1 MKKNDEQLLS
11 SAFRYCMDYNIVL
24 SHRRCKNFLLVC
36 LGYYWY
42 SSAVK
47 GKQKTNKQK
56 NKQRNNQTTD
66 CHISD
71 MLPHRPRKE
80 KQIDELREEVHIY
93 LIKSCLRMNFSL
105 TTFHQMVTHLYN
117 SYGN

>member
-1 MKKNDEQLLS
+1 
-11 SAFRYCMDYNIVL
+11 MDYKIVL
-24 SHRRCKNFLLVC
+24 SHRRCKNFLFVC

-47 GKQKTNKQK
+47 GEKKQTNKKTNRETTKQL
-56 NKQRNNQTTD
+56 TVTSVIC
-66 CHISD
+66 CHIG
-71 MLPHRPRKE
+71 PERR
-80 KQIDELREEVHIY
+80 KQIDELREEVHMY